1 MATRSGWLDSSD
13 LPGDSDQR
21 LYFALNLKE
30 GLAPQGVI
38 EDWGDF
44 NNDYPDEAHDSANAV
59 AQKRDESGVG
69 FATPQEVQRY
79 YDNLVSEDITINR
92 RDDE

>member
-1 MATRSGWLDSSD
+1 MAKKGWLDSND

-21 LYFALNLKE
+21 LYFALNLRE
-30 GLAPQGVI
+30 GLDPQGVI

-44 NNDYPDEAHDSANAV
+44 NNDYPDEAHDESNAV
-59 AQKRDESGVG
+59 PQTRDESGMG
-69 FATPQEVQRY
+69 FASPEEVQAY
-79 YDNLVSEDITINR
+79 YDSLISEDITITE

>member
-1 MATRSGWLDSSD
+1 MAKKGWLDSND
-13 LPGDSDQR
+13 LPGDSDRR

-30 GLAPQGVI
+30 GLDPQGVI

-44 NNDYPDEAHDSANAV
+44 NNDYPDEAHDAANAIP
-59 AQKRDESGVG
+59 QTRDPSGVG
-69 FATPQEVQRY
+69 FASPEEVQAY
-79 YDNLVSEDITINR
+79 YDSLVSEDITITE